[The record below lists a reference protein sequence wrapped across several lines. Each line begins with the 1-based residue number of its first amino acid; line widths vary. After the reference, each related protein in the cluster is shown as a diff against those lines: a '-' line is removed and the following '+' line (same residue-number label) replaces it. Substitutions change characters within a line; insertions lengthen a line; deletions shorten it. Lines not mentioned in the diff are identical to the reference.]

1 MKFFSVDSPLY
12 RFITTFWEIVKLNF
26 FWLLFSLPI
35 VTIGAS
41 TTAAFSVGLKMSE
54 NHEGYIFKT
63 FWEAFKANW
72 KKAVP
77 VGLLNLLIAYAVY
90 LDFEI
95 FEKVEGNPFI
105 CLVMGILA
113 AVICVTGFIYA
124 YPLLARYEN
133 SIAGTIKNS
142 FEIYT
147 RYIGRSI
154 ALTVIVALE
163 LAVMLWN
170 MTTIYFAILI
180 GPACVIYTISAGA
193 LYIFKDI
200 ERKEK
205 EG

>member
-1 MKFFSVDSPLY
+1 MKLFSVDSPLY

-41 TTAAFSVGLKMSE
+41 TTAAFSVGLKMAE
-54 NHEGYIFKT
+54 NHEGYIFKA
-63 FWEAFKANW
+63 FWKAFKENW
-72 KKAVP
+72 KKAVL
-77 VGLLNLLIAYAVY
+77 VGLLNLLIAYAAY
-90 LDFEI
+90 LDFEL

-113 AVICVTGFIYA
+113 IVISVTGFIYA

-170 MTTIYFAILI
+170 MTTVYFAILI

>member
-12 RFITTFWEIVKLNF
+12 KFITTLWEIVKLNF

-54 NHEGYIFKT
+54 NHEGYIFKE
-63 FWEAFKANW
+63 FWKAFKENW
-72 KKAVP
+72 KKAIP
-77 VGLLNLLIAYAVY
+77 VGLLNLLIAYATY
-90 LDFEI
+90 LDFEL

-113 AVICVTGFIYA
+113 VVISVTGFIYA

-180 GPACVIYTISAGA
+180 GPACVIYTISAGS